1 MNELIEVNTKK
12 ISAIDESISNLMK
25 IYASESIPVKLHDA
39 YKNYLQYLDL
49 YNSHISSGADEQT
62 RFQSMANVAIFAIVL
77 AMHLRQLDA
86 SDGFLMQ
93 EADEISKISNEI
105 KHSIENRAVIFDA
118 TALKIP
124 EAKKYPTENLNALD
138 EHIKEI
144 SDKYDRFE
152 KTFTNEI
159 GEGFH
164 KALSLGTKV
173 EELEQSVADELEKT
187 KLLYE
192 TASEELDSKKD
203 QLNDLLDHASKA
215 VIAGDFEGNAAD
227 EKKTA
232 NMLRRLSLTIM
243 VFIIYIVGITLYET
257 SKDLTWQIA
266 LTRLAF
272 TLVLSVP
279 AAYLA
284 RESAKHRAQQYSYL
298 QTALDLKA
306 ITPYLAS
313 LPLEEQHKVKIKM
326 ADRIFASKD
335 FSEVARDP
343 YPINTQEI
351 IIELIKKLDLKAL
364 SDSDKPKKD
373 KGADS

>member
-1 MNELIEVNTKK
+1 MNDLIDINTKK

-25 IYASESIPVKLHDA
+25 KYIFESIPVKLNDA
-39 YKNYLQYLDL
+39 YKNYMQHLEF
-49 YNSHISSGADEQT
+49 YNSYISSGADEQT
-62 RFQSMANVAIFAIVL
+62 RLQSMRNVAIFASNL
-77 AMHLRQLDA
+77 AMSLRQLHA
-86 SDGFLMQ
+86 SDLSLIKIT
-93 EADEISKISNEI
+93 DEISMISTEI
-105 KHSIENRAVIFDA
+105 MRSIEDREVIFNP
-118 TALKIP
+118 TSLT

-138 EHIKEI
+138 EHIKRIRDDYNELNKAYT
-144 SDKYDRFE
+144 D
-152 KTFTNEI
+152 EI
-159 GEGFH
+159 GKSFN
-164 KALSLGTKV
+164 KAFYLGTKV

-192 TASEELDSKKD
+192 TATEELDSKND
-203 QLNDLLDHASKA
+203 QLNDLLGHASKG

-232 NMLRRLSLTIM
+232 NILRTISLGIM
-243 VFIIYIVGITLYET
+243 VLIIFIVGYTLYET
-257 SKDLTWQIA
+257 SQELTWQIA

-335 FSEVARDP
+335 FSEVAKDP

-373 KGADS
+373 KDTDS